1 MILIGVMRSK
11 LIISNLQDRHMS
23 IVVTV
28 SIVLALSTI
37 GVSLLSLSGY
47 SLHAYASVVE
57 FPNSKIT
64 WYDKALA
71 VNQNN
76 VPALVEKG
84 TDLVSQGKGEQ
95 AITWLDKAL
104 TIDPTNLMA
113 LVSKGAALRELGQ
126 YPDAIAMYDRVL
138 AVDPHDIYAIGGK
151 ADSLFGSGEHQQAV
165 AWIDKALES
174 DPNNG
179 RILQVKETLQQG
191 VN

>member
-1 MILIGVMRSK
+1 MIGVTKPK
-11 LIISNLQDRHMS
+11 LIITNVQDRHMIS
-23 IVVTV
+23 IVTV

-37 GVSLLSLSGY
+37 GGSLLSLSGY
-47 SLHAYASVVE
+47 SLEAYASVVE

-64 WYDKALA
+64 WYDKALS

-84 TDLVSQGKGEQ
+84 TDLVSQGNGEQ

-126 YPDAIAMYDRVL
+126 YEDAITMYDRVL

-151 ADSLFGSGEHQQAV
+151 ADSLFGSGDHQQAV
-165 AWIDKALES
+165 VWIDKALES

-179 RILQVKETLQQG
+179 RILQVKETLQKA

>member
-1 MILIGVMRSK
+1 MVLIGVTRSK

-23 IVVTV
+23 VVV
-28 SIVLALSTI
+28 SISIILALSTI
-37 GVSLLSLSGY
+37 GGSLLSLSDY
-47 SLHAYASVVE
+47 SLEAYASVVE
-57 FPNSKIT
+57 FPNSKVT

-113 LVSKGAALRELGQ
+113 LVSKGTALRELGQ
-126 YPDAIAMYDRVL
+126 YQDAIAMYDRVL

-151 ADSLFGSGEHQQAV
+151 ADSLYGSGEHQQAV
-165 AWIDKALES
+165 TWIDKALES

-179 RILQVKETLQQG
+179 RILQVKETLQQA

>member
-1 MILIGVMRSK
+1 M
-11 LIISNLQDRHMS
+11 IISNLQDGNMS
-23 IVVTV
+23 LFV
-28 SIVLALSTI
+28 SISFVLAISTI
-37 GVSLLSLSGY
+37 GGLLSLSGY
-47 SLHAYASVVE
+47 SLEVYASVAE
-57 FPNSKIT
+57 FPNSEVT

-84 TDLVSQGKGEQ
+84 IDLVSQDKGEQ

-113 LVSKGAALRELGQ
+113 LVGKGTALKELGL
-126 YPDAIAMYDRVL
+126 YEDAIAMYDRVL

-151 ADSLFGSGEHQQAV
+151 ADSLYSSGEHQQAV
-165 AWIDKALES
+165 AWIDTALDS

-179 RILQVKETLQQG
+179 RIMQVKQTLQQA